1 MLHQRK
7 GVTTN
12 MRKKI
17 AQSFIELRYRKDL
30 SVGQTVRGE
39 QVFCGLFLFLDGVET
54 CVGSS

>member
-7 GVTTN
+7 GVTAN

-39 QVFCGLFLFLDGVET
+39 QVLCGLFLFLDGVET
-54 CVGSS
+54 CVGGS